1 MPWTEESRVV
11 DSAQFDPGSMNLFEI
26 ILVFM
31 FITEQITFPVLC
43 LLMAFTL
50 IIEENHDGNE

>member
-1 MPWTEESRVV
+1 MSPGSRGLHI
-11 DSAQFDPGSMNLFEI
+11 DPGSMNLFEI